1 MAKSRKGSR
10 KGSKRG
16 PKKGSRKGSKKS
28 RKGSKKSRKG
38 SKKSKKCPP
47 GTRKSYKKLASGKL
61 SKTALCLP
69 FGRKAAPMRL
79 EREEGEPGNYAEDE
93 FNLPALGF
101 RVKRRGSRRGTR
113 KTHRRRHSRKY

>member
-1 MAKSRKGSR
+1 MAKSH

-16 PKKGSRKGSKKS
+16 PKKGSKRGSKRSPKKGSKRSPK
-28 RKGSKKSRKG
+28 KG

-61 SKTALCLP
+61 SKKALCLP